1 MPFHRLKTSKLR
13 ARLFAALLAGGAL
26 LVLGE
31 LTVAWQTMSE
41 VNKDARQRLQYAL
54 TLFDRTMDHARQAA
68 SNVQDEVGKPC
79 PDVAQRLREQA
90 ATIPD
95 VRSVTLTRGSRLY
108 CSSLYGD
115 YNGAFNV
122 NNYVAGRLQLLK
134 GNAVTPDHPLIIF
147 RHAAE
152 QGSVL
157 IGVDGYY
164 LRNILDIS
172 SKNSPMA
179 LIVGT
184 RAMFGTG
191 LVADAPPATDPG
203 YLAFSSTRY
212 PYQVATRVMRA
223 DYLNHAWRHSWGSI
237 MLYPLLGLLVGVG
250 TFRLMGRSHSPEEE
264 LKRALFAEEFIPY
277 LQPVVTGEDAH
288 WSGCEV
294 LMRWQHP
301 KQGMISP
308 DRFIP
313 LAEDS
318 GLIVPMT
325 SLMMAQVRDYFA
337 PFALELPKGFHFGF
351 NISASHCK
359 DLSLVADCRAFIE
372 AFRDNPIKLVLE
384 LTERELIVADE
395 MTDRLFAE
403 LQQLGVFIAIDD
415 FGTGH
420 SSLTYLQQFKVDFLK
435 IDQSFVGM
443 IGSDALSSHI
453 VENVIDLAT
462 RLGLQLV
469 AEGVENQVQAD
480 YLRARH
486 VDFLQGYLYGRPLP
500 IEQFSQQLF
509 ASESP

>member
-54 TLFDRTMDHARQAA
+54 ILFDRTMGHARQAA
-68 SNVQDEVGKPC
+68 LNVQDEVGKPC
-79 PDVAQRLREQA
+79 SEAAQLLRDQA
-90 ATIPD
+90 TTIPD
-95 VRSVTLTRGSRLY
+95 VRSVTLAVGSRLY
-108 CSSLYGD
+108 CASLYGD
-115 YNGAFNV
+115 YDGRFDV

-147 RHAAE
+147 RHGVE
-152 QGSVL
+152 KGSILV
-157 IGVDGYY
+157 GVDGYY

-184 RAMFGTG
+184 RAMYGDG
-191 LVADAPPATDPG
+191 RVDEVPSSAAPG
-203 YLAFSSTRY
+203 YLAFASASY
-212 PYQVATRVMRA
+212 PYQVATRVTQK
-223 DYLNHAWRHSWGSI
+223 DYLNHAWRHAWASI
-237 MLYPLLGLLVGVG
+237 ILYPLLALLVGVG
-250 TFRLMGRSHSPEEE
+250 TFRLMGRSHSPAEE
-264 LKRALFAEEFIPY
+264 LKRALVAEEFIPY

-325 SLMMAQVRDYFA
+325 SLMMAQVREYFA